1 MRERRESGEN
11 ETEFVAR
18 RQIWEIIEGC
28 NSERIVLTHGTDTII
43 QTAAFLS
50 AQASRSREKSDKT
63 IVLTGSFLPETFKQ
77 SDADFNLGLA
87 VGRLNPRVQQTRTN
101 HS

>member
-1 MRERRESGEN
+1 MATD
-11 ETEFVAR
+11 TEFVAR
-18 RQIWEIIEGC
+18 RQIWEIIESC
-28 NSERIVLTHGTDTII
+28 NSERIILTHGTDTII

-50 AQASRSREKSDKT
+50 QLAGVKSDKT

-87 VGRLNPRVQQTRTN
+87 VGRFHPRVRQIN
-101 HS
+101 INLS

>member
-1 MRERRESGEN
+1 MAKHFYDN
-11 ETEFVAR
+11 
-18 RQIWEIIEGC
+18 
-28 NSERIVLTHGTDTII
+28 ERIILTHGTDTII

-50 AQASRSREKSDKT
+50 QAASQSSQKCEKT

-87 VGRLNPRVQQTRTN
+87 VGQFRPPLP
-101 HS
+101 SC